1 MFDAAFDQE
10 LGYSHMTTF
19 SYLGHETVGAY
30 VARQLG
36 AIGWSGVDDVQ
47 SADVV
52 LTYFTHASA
61 LEDAYFE
68 EDGIIK
74 NARKGTLLVDLS
86 PSTLSVSREI
96 SAVATVNGFNP
107 VEAPLAILDA
117 TLEDAFAMRENF
129 VCFVSADDECF
140 ERAHEALERLAGIV
154 KRCGASGTAQLAKA
168 SHTMQYSA
176 QFMAAV
182 EAEALVRAA
191 LEANEQ
197 LLAVESSSIIEPLS
211 DVISTSLPAIEE
223 LKCEGTYT
231 VELMMADVVAAM
243 TVADDA
249 SAVLPH
255 LESTLRMLEMLALIG
270 GADMSP
276 AALTL
281 LFRDEGVC
289 SKFGLDWSRVEG
301 LYVEGHEP
309 VHNHDLQAEFEQE
322 YGDFNIFDGTDEE
335 FDFGGFG
342 VYSEK

>member
-1 MFDAAFDQE
+1 M
-10 LGYSHMTTF
+10 SK
-19 SYLGHETVGAY
+19 
-30 VARQLG
+30 QLG
-36 AIGWSGVDDVQ
+36 VAGMNAVDDVS

-61 LEDAYFE
+61 LEDTYFE

-74 NARKGTLLVDLS
+74 NARKGTLLIDLS

-96 SAVATVNGFNP
+96 SAVATVNDFHP
-107 VEAPLAILDA
+107 VEAPLAILDV
-117 TLEDAFAMRENF
+117 TLTDAFAMRENF
-129 VCFVSADDECF
+129 VCFVSCDDDAF
-140 ERAHEALERLAGIV
+140 DSAHDIVENLAGIV

-197 LLAVESSSIIEPLS
+197 ILSVESSSIIEPLS
-211 DVISTSLPAIEE
+211 DVISSALPAIESTQ
-223 LKCEGTYT
+223 CEGTYT

-270 GADMSP
+270 GTDLSP

-281 LFRDEGVC
+281 LFRDESVC

-301 LYVEGHEP
+301 LYVEGQEP
-309 VHNHDLQAEFEQE
+309 IHNHDLHEEFEQE
-322 YGDFNIFDGTDEE
+322 YGDFNIFDGNDEE

-342 VYSEK
+342 V

>member
-1 MFDAAFDQE
+1 MTAFA
-10 LGYSHMTTF
+10 
-19 SYLGHETVGAY
+19 YLGHETVGAY
-30 VARQLG
+30 VAKQLS
-36 AIGWSGVDDVQ
+36 AASLNAVDDVR
-47 SADVV
+47 SAYVV
-52 LTYFTHASA
+52 ITYFTHASA

-68 EDGIIK
+68 EEGIVK
-74 NARKGTLLVDLS
+74 NARKGTMLIDLS

-96 SAVATVNGFNP
+96 SAVATVNDFQP

-117 TLEDAFAMRENF
+117 TLADAFAMRENF
-129 VCFVSADDECF
+129 VCFVSCDDDAF
-140 ERAHEALERLAGIV
+140 GRAHEILEHLAGIV

-191 LEANEQ
+191 LEANNQ
-197 LLAVESSSIIEPLS
+197 LLSVESSSIIEPLS
-211 DVISTSLPAIEE
+211 DVITSTLPAIEGMH
-223 LKCEGTYT
+223 CEGTYT

-270 GADMSP
+270 GADLSP

-281 LFRDEGVC
+281 LFRDESVC

-301 LYVEGHEP
+301 LYVEGQEP
-309 VHNHDLQAEFEQE
+309 IHNHDLHEEFEQE
-322 YGDFNIFDGTDEE
+322 YGDFNIFDGSDEE

-342 VYSEK
+342 VYSEQ

>member
-1 MFDAAFDQE
+1 
-10 LGYSHMTTF
+10 MTTF
-19 SYLGHETVGAY
+19 SYLGHEAVGTY
-30 VARQLG
+30 VAKQLG
-36 AIGWSGVDDVQ
+36 VAGMNAVDDVR
-47 SADVV
+47 SADIV

-74 NARKGTLLVDLS
+74 NAHKGTLLIDLS

-96 SAVATVNGFNP
+96 SAVATVNDFHP
-107 VEAPLAILDA
+107 VEAPLAILDV
-117 TLEDAFAMRENF
+117 TLTDAFAMRENF
-129 VCFVSADDECF
+129 VCFVSCDDDAF
-140 ERAHEALERLAGIV
+140 DLAHGVIENLAGIV
-154 KRCGASGTAQLAKA
+154 KRCGVSGTAQLAKA

-197 LLAVESSSIIEPLS
+197 ILSVESSSIIEPLS
-211 DVISTSLPAIEE
+211 DVISSALPAIEST
-223 LKCEGTYT
+223 KCEGTYT

-255 LESTLRMLEMLALIG
+255 LESTLRMLEMLAVIG
-270 GADMSP
+270 GADLSP
-276 AALTL
+276 VALTL
-281 LFRDEGVC
+281 LFRDESVC

-301 LYVEGHEP
+301 LYVEGQEP
-309 VHNHDLQAEFEQE
+309 IHNHNLREEFEQE
-322 YGDFNIFDGTDEE
+322 YGDFNIFDGSEE
-335 FDFGGFG
+335 DFDFGGFG
-342 VYSEK
+342 V

>member
-1 MFDAAFDQE
+1 MTAFA
-10 LGYSHMTTF
+10 
-19 SYLGHETVGAY
+19 YLGHETVGAY
-30 VARQLG
+30 VAKQLS
-36 AIGWSGVDDVQ
+36 AASLNAVDDVR

-52 LTYFTHASA
+52 ITYFTHASA

-68 EDGIIK
+68 EEGIVK
-74 NARKGTLLVDLS
+74 NARKGTMLIDLS

-96 SAVATVNGFNP
+96 SAVATVNDFQP

-117 TLEDAFAMRENF
+117 TLADAFAMRENF
-129 VCFVSADDECF
+129 VCFVSCDDDTF
-140 ERAHEALERLAGIV
+140 GRAHEILEHLAGIV

-191 LEANEQ
+191 LEANDQ
-197 LLAVESSSIIEPLS
+197 LLSVE
-211 DVISTSLPAIEE
+211 DMH
-223 LKCEGTYT
+223 CEGTYT

-270 GADMSP
+270 GADLSP

-281 LFRDEGVC
+281 LFRDESVC

-301 LYVEGHEP
+301 LYVEGQEP
-309 VHNHDLQAEFEQE
+309 IHNHDLHEEFEQE
-322 YGDFNIFDGTDEE
+322 YGDFNIFDGSDEE

-342 VYSEK
+342 VYSEQ

>member
-1 MFDAAFDQE
+1 
-10 LGYSHMTTF
+10 MTTF
-19 SYLGHETVGAY
+19 AYLGHETVGAY
-30 VARQLG
+30 VAKQLS
-36 AIGWSGVDDVQ
+36 AASLNAVDDVR

-52 LTYFTHASA
+52 ITYFTHASA

-68 EDGIIK
+68 EEGIVK
-74 NARKGTLLVDLS
+74 NARKGTMLIDLS

-96 SAVATVNGFNP
+96 SAVATVNDFQP

-117 TLEDAFAMRENF
+117 TLADAFAMRENF
-129 VCFVSADDECF
+129 VCFVSCDDDTF
-140 ERAHEALERLAGIV
+140 GRAHEILEHLAGIV

-191 LEANEQ
+191 LEANDQ
-197 LLAVESSSIIEPLS
+197 LLSVESSSIIEPLS
-211 DVISTSLPAIEE
+211 
-223 LKCEGTYT
+223 
-231 VELMMADVVAAM
+231 
-243 TVADDA
+243 VADDA

-270 GADMSP
+270 GADLSP

-281 LFRDEGVC
+281 LFRDESVC

-301 LYVEGHEP
+301 LYVEGQEP
-309 VHNHDLQAEFEQE
+309 IHNHDLHEEFEQE
-322 YGDFNIFDGTDEE
+322 YGDFNIFDGSDEE

-342 VYSEK
+342 VYSEQ

>member
-1 MFDAAFDQE
+1 M
-10 LGYSHMTTF
+10 L
-19 SYLGHETVGAY
+19 
-30 VARQLG
+30 
-36 AIGWSGVDDVQ
+36 I
-47 SADVV
+47 
-52 LTYFTHASA
+52 
-61 LEDAYFE
+61 
-68 EDGIIK
+68 
-74 NARKGTLLVDLS
+74 DLS

-96 SAVATVNGFNP
+96 SAVATVNDFQP

-117 TLEDAFAMRENF
+117 TLADAFAMRENF
-129 VCFVSADDECF
+129 VCFVSCDDDAF
-140 ERAHEALERLAGIV
+140 GRAHEILEHLAGIV

-191 LEANEQ
+191 LEANDQ
-197 LLAVESSSIIEPLS
+197 LLSVESSSIIEPLS
-211 DVISTSLPAIEE
+211 DVISSTLPAIEDMH
-223 LKCEGTYT
+223 CEGTYT

-270 GADMSP
+270 GADLSP

-281 LFRDEGVC
+281 LFRDESVC

-301 LYVEGHEP
+301 LYVEGQEP
-309 VHNHDLQAEFEQE
+309 IHNHDLHDEFEQE
-322 YGDFNIFDGTDEE
+322 YGDFNIFDGSDEE

-342 VYSEK
+342 VYSEQ